1 MTLPSEKQHQPQTLL
16 ITGADGFVGQRA
28 VRMALERGDRVI
40 AVMGPRGDT
49 KKFAA
54 MVSPRLIIEKLDL
67 TDATAVNELMARH
80 TDIDAVLHA
89 AALKHPPANMSIEE
103 VKQINTGATQLLA
116 SACDA
121 LAAGGHKPLRF
132 HFVSSISSL
141 KYEIGEF
148 DDNKT
153 INAEAYGQTKCEAS
167 HWLVDHADLL
177 KHLDIRISYPPAIV
191 GPIPNGQFASKIL
204 AWGEAGD
211 AQFEAASA
219 LHPELIYRMVHRDNY
234 LGDVFSCFDDRFQPG
249 VKEYAVQPDYQL
261 RMGEYVRLAKQ
272 VVEEKKKNIPP
283 EAHDVGEQVEM
294 DLRLRQL
301 PTVTEAIGAPK
312 HTDYKLH
319 DVLAAQYDV
328 IAAERTR
335 GK

>member
-1 MTLPSEKQHQPQTLL
+1 
-16 ITGADGFVGQRA
+16 
-28 VRMALERGDRVI
+28 
-40 AVMGPRGDT
+40 
-49 KKFAA
+49 
-54 MVSPRLIIEKLDL
+54 
-67 TDATAVNELMARH
+67 
-80 TDIDAVLHA
+80 
-89 AALKHPPANMSIEE
+89 MSIEE